1 MKCLPSAK
9 LPQAQGSVLH
19 DWHAEVLAIRAFNRF
34 VLEECRQLAL
44 GGPDTSSPFLRR
56 RTPEEVRASAPTA
69 GSYGDAEGGCWHAQ
83 PFAWRDDVAL
93 HMYCSEAPC
102 GDASM
107 ELTMAAQ
114 ADAAPWDIPS
124 IPSSPFPRPSSP
136 FPSNS
141 ATPAE
146 AEPTALPGRAYFSLL
161 GAVRRKP
168 ARGDAPPTL
177 SKSCSDKLALRQCAS
192 LLSGLAAL
200 LVSPESAYVR
210 NLVLPEAA
218 YSAGGCRR
226 AFSAA
231 TAPDE
236 EEKGNGDGD
245 GDDEGGSGA
254 EVREAKARA
263 GEGRMRPLCG
273 RKWGGGYAFRPFEVR
288 TTGLEFAFSRRE
300 VSRRSAKTAASNL
313 AVAWTAAPTSLP
325 IPISPLPTSPTSTPP
340 PSAPTLLTSPP
351 PASTLHSHPQAGP
364 RPTLTS
370 NPLSTGYPSTTNS
383 PTSPIRAPMGLE
395 EATLGGTLQ
404 GRKQFDAR
412 GASFATRR
420 RMWGL
425 AAEVADLLA
434 VANNTGVAGRAE
446 AGEGV
451 AGMVGEG
458 AEEEAGVV
466 EIQRTLVGARTYGE
480 LKECDLLAARRRVKD
495 EVKAEALKGWV
506 RNLGDEGFGL

>member
-9 LPQAQGSVLH
+9 LPQAQGNVLH

-44 GGPDTSSPFLRR
+44 GGPDMSSPFLRR
-56 RTPEEVRASAPTA
+56 RTAEEMRVSSAPSA
-69 GSYGDAEGGCWHAQ
+69 GDDDGGTGNGWWHAQ

-114 ADAAPWDIPS
+114 ADASPWDIPLPRS
-124 IPSSPFPRPSSP
+124 SSPPFPIPSSPTSS
-136 FPSNS
+136 
-141 ATPAE
+141 TE
-146 AEPTALPGRAYFSLL
+146 TELEPEQTLPGRAYFSLL

-177 SKSCSDKLALRQCAS
+177 SKSCSDKLALRQCVS
-192 LLSGLAAL
+192 LLSGQASL
-200 LVSPESAYVR
+200 LVSPENAYVR
-210 NLVLPEAA
+210 CLVLPEAA
-218 YSAGGCRR
+218 YSAGACRR
-226 AFSAA
+226 AFSA
-231 TAPDE
+231 TTLDE
-236 EEKGNGDGD
+236 KENGDGD
-245 GDDEGGSGA
+245 GEGENGVG
-254 EVREAKARA
+254 VREAKATA
-263 GEGRMRPLCG
+263 GEGRMRPLYA

-300 VSRRSAKTAASNL
+300 VARRSERTAASNL
-313 AVAWTAAPTSLP
+313 AVAWTAAPTPLP
-325 IPISPLPTSPTSTPP
+325 IPISPLPTSQTSRGPAP
-340 PSAPTLLTSPP
+340 APTLLTPMP
-351 PASTLHSHPQAGP
+351 PASTSHSHPRAEP
-364 RPTLTS
+364 KSTLTS
-370 NPLSTGYPSTTNS
+370 DPASTNYLSTKNP
-383 PTSPIRAPMGLE
+383 PTSPIRALRGLE

-425 AAEVADLLA
+425 AAEVADLLV

-446 AGEGV
+446 AGGGV

-458 AEEEAGVV
+458 TEAVAGVV
-466 EIQRTLVGARTYGE
+466 EIQRTLVGTRTYGE
-480 LKECDLLAARRRVKD
+480 LKECGLLAARRRVKD
-495 EVKAEALKGWV
+495 EVRAEALKGWV

>member
-9 LPQAQGSVLH
+9 LPQAQGNVLH

-44 GGPDTSSPFLRR
+44 GGPDMPSPFLRR
-56 RTPEEVRASAPTA
+56 RSPDEMRASGSTA
-69 GSYGDAEGGCWHAQ
+69 GDDGDAENGWWHAQ

-114 ADAAPWDIPS
+114 ADASPWDVPS
-124 IPSSPFPRPSSP
+124 LPSSPFPPPPSPS
-136 FPSNS
+136 PSNS
-141 ATPAE
+141 TTPAE
-146 AEPTALPGRAYFSLL
+146 AEPTTLPGRAYFSLL

-200 LVSPESAYVR
+200 LVSPENAYVR
-210 NLVLPEAA
+210 CLVLPEAA

-226 AFSAA
+226 AFSA
-231 TAPDE
+231 TTLD
-236 EEKGNGDGD
+236 EEKGNGEG
-245 GDDEGGSGA
+245 EGGNGV
-254 EVREAKARA
+254 EVREARAKAE
-263 GEGRMRPLCG
+263 EGRMRPLYG
-273 RKWGGGYAFRPFEVR
+273 RRWGGGYAFRPFEVR

-300 VSRRSAKTAASNL
+300 VSRSEKTAASNL

-325 IPISPLPTSPTSTPP
+325 IPSSPPLAPTTSTPT
-340 PSAPTLLTSPP
+340 PSIPLAASPSPP
-351 PASTLHSHPQAGP
+351 PDSTSHPHPEPELRPNSTLNPASTKSPDATDA
-364 RPTLTS
+364 PT
-370 NPLSTGYPSTTNS
+370 NA
-383 PTSPIRAPMGLE
+383 IRAPKGLE

-412 GASFATRR
+412 GASFASRR

-434 VANNTGVAGRAE
+434 EANTGAG
-446 AGEGV
+446 GGCV
-451 AGMVGEG
+451 AGMGEG
-458 AEEEAGVV
+458 TEEAGVA
-466 EIQRTLVGARTYGE
+466 EIRRALASARTYGE
-480 LKECDLLAARRRVKD
+480 LKASRVLAARRKMKEDVR
-495 EVKAEALKGWV
+495 AEALKGWA
-506 RNLGDEGFGL
+506 RNLGDDGFGI

>member
-1 MKCLPSAK
+1 MKCLPGAK
-9 LPQAQGSVLH
+9 LAQAQGNVLH

-44 GGPDTSSPFLRR
+44 GGPDMSSPFLRR
-56 RTPEEVRASAPTA
+56 RTAEEMRAPAPTA
-69 GSYGDAEGGCWHAQ
+69 GDDGDAEDGWWHAQ

-124 IPSSPFPRPSSP
+124 LPSSPSP
-136 FPSNS
+136 FPSSPLPSNS
-141 ATPAE
+141 AASAE

-161 GAVRRKP
+161 GAVRRQP
-168 ARGDAPPTL
+168 PRGDAPATL

-200 LVSPESAYVR
+200 LVGPENAYVR
-210 NLVLPEAA
+210 CLVLPEAA

-231 TAPDE
+231 NPDE
-236 EEKGNGDGD
+236 EEGDGGGEGGNGV
-245 GDDEGGSGA
+245 A
-254 EVREAKARA
+254 VREAKARA

-325 IPISPLPTSPTSTPP
+325 IPISPLRTSPTSTPP
-340 PSAPTLLTSPP
+340 ASAPTLLTPPP
-351 PASTLHSHPQAGP
+351 PASKSHSHPQAEPG
-364 RPTLTS
+364 PTLTS
-370 NPLSTGYPSTTNS
+370 NPTSTKYPSTTNP
-383 PTSPIRAPMGLE
+383 PTSPIRAPRGLE

-404 GRKQFDAR
+404 GRKRLDAR

-434 VANNTGVAGRAE
+434 VANNTGVAGMAE
-446 AGEGV
+446 AGGGV
-451 AGMVGEG
+451 AGTVGGGTEQ
-458 AEEEAGVV
+458 EADVV

-480 LKECDLLAARRRVKD
+480 LKECGLLAARRRAKD
-495 EVKAEALKGWV
+495 EVRAEALKGWV
-506 RNLGDEGFGL
+506 RNLGDEGFRL